1 MTNVE
6 KVCIWVFVLTVLSIT
21 GIKWAN
27 SQEALVE
34 HSMAYQK
41 NKTPQGDLAQLFSE
55 LGISNGAMT
64 RLNPCLELEENARR
78 YCTPNSMV
86 VLLSEHDFVPVEDQ
100 LLRKFLNGPQPCDQ
114 AAAYIGRVCAM
125 ENFKKIFKHYALKK

>member
-6 KVCIWVFVLTVLSIT
+6 KVCIWVFVLIVLTIT

-34 HSMAYQK
+34 DSMAYQK
-41 NKTPQGDLAQLFSE
+41 NVVPPGDLAQLFSE

-64 RLNPCLELEENARR
+64 RLNPCMELEENALR
-78 YCTPNSMV
+78 YCTTGALKRLSKHDNQSDGSKL
-86 VLLSEHDFVPVEDQ
+86 LLSTGECDLVAKQIYHTCTFKNLE
-100 LLRKFLNGPQPCDQ
+100 KIYNHFLS
-114 AAAYIGRVCAM
+114 
-125 ENFKKIFKHYALKK
+125 KT

>member
-6 KVCIWVFVLTVLSIT
+6 KICIWVFVLTVLSIT
-21 GIKWAN
+21 GIKWVY

-41 NKTPQGDLAQLFSE
+41 NKAPQGDVAQLFSE

-64 RLNPCLELEENARR
+64 RLNPCMELEENALR
-78 YCTPNSMV
+78 YCTAGALKRLSKHDNQSAGSK
-86 VLLSEHDFVPVEDQ
+86 LLSSTGDCALVAKQIYHTCTFKNFEKIYKH
-100 LLRKFLNGPQPCDQ
+100 FL
-114 AAAYIGRVCAM
+114 
-125 ENFKKIFKHYALKK
+125 FKE